1 MSVFGRMANIFQAK
15 TNQLLD
21 KLEDPNASLDLSYE
35 KMLTGLQ
42 ETKRHLADVLA
53 EQKLLERQMD
63 GARQEAAKAEDNARL
78 ALQAN
83 REDLAKASL
92 NAKQSALQ
100 KLQTLQQAHDTIAPQ
115 AAKLVEY
122 ERKLEDRITQFRT
135 QKEVMKSSYSAAQ
148 AQVKVTESLTGVGKD
163 LGNVGD
169 TLQRAEDKVAGMR
182 AKADA
187 MDGLL
192 ESGVLVDPLD
202 PRNST
207 QKELD
212 ALRSASAVDLELE
225 KLKAEMAAG
234 KPAA

>member
-1 MSVFGRMANIFQAK
+1 M
-15 TNQLLD
+15 
-21 KLEDPNASLDLSYE
+21 EDPNATLDLSYE

-63 GARQEAAKAEDNARL
+63 GARKDADKAQDDARL

-92 NAKQSALQ
+92 NARQSALQ
-100 KLQTLQQAHDTIAPQ
+100 KLDTLQHAHDTIAPQ

-122 ERKLEDRITQFRT
+122 ERKLEERITQFRT

-148 AQVKVTESLTGVGKD
+148 AQVKVTESLAGVGHD
-163 LGNVGD
+163 LGSVGD
-169 TLQRAEDKVAGMR
+169 SLQRAEDKVAGMR

-187 MDGLL
+187 MDGMLQTGIL
-192 ESGVLVDPLD
+192 NDPLD
-202 PRNST
+202 RRSGT
-207 QKELD
+207 ERELD
-212 ALRSASAVDLELE
+212 ALRSSSAVDTELE
-225 KLKAEMAAG
+225 RLKAELAG
-234 KPAA
+234 KPPV

>member
-1 MSVFGRMANIFQAK
+1 MANIFHAK

-63 GARQEAAKAEDNARL
+63 GARQEAVKAEENARL
-78 ALQAN
+78 SLQAN

-115 AAKLVEY
+115 VAKLVEY

-169 TLQRAEDKVAGMR
+169 ALHRAEDKVAGMR

-187 MDGLL
+187 MDSLL

-212 ALRSASAVDLELE
+212 ALRSGSAVDLELE